1 MSLAESEVSI
11 EIQGEME
18 KNGDKQGGRELFA
31 TSPVDVIIFSGLVL
45 AIVLLMLYKRICFR
59 WNSRFFTEHFQFF
72 EVYAVEISQLSII
85 CISMFTPLMDFL

>member
-31 TSPVDVIIFSGLVL
+31 TSPVDVIIFSGL
-45 AIVLLMLYKRICFR
+45 
-59 WNSRFFTEHFQFF
+59 
-72 EVYAVEISQLSII
+72 
-85 CISMFTPLMDFL
+85 

>member
-1 MSLAESEVSI
+1 METNKEEENYLLPVQWMSSFLVAYKSWESS
-11 EIQGEME
+11 
-18 KNGDKQGGRELFA
+18 
-31 TSPVDVIIFSGLVL
+31 
-45 AIVLLMLYKRICFR
+45 VLLMLYKRICFR

>member
-1 MSLAESEVSI
+1 METNKEEENYLLPVQWISSFLVAYKSWESS
-11 EIQGEME
+11 
-18 KNGDKQGGRELFA
+18 
-31 TSPVDVIIFSGLVL
+31 
-45 AIVLLMLYKRICFR
+45 VLLMLYKRICFR